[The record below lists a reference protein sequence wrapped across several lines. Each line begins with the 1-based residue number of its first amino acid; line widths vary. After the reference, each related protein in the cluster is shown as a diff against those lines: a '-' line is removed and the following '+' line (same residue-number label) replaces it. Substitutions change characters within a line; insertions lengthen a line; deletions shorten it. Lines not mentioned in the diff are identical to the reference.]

1 MDAKYYEVVVQI
13 KLQTEDSKG
22 NVKIK
27 KLKEVYLVD
36 AMSVTEAEAR
46 VVKQFEGFSQE
57 FSVLQVKNS
66 KIIEVINADEKSDR
80 IKVVVERAK
89 VILEDDFVEDDSS
102 N

>member
-57 FSVLQVKNS
+57 FAVLQVKNS

-89 VILEDDFVEDDSS
+89 QIDDEDIVEDDSS
-102 N
+102 M

>member
-1 MDAKYYEVVVQI
+1 MKYYEVVVQI

-22 NVKIK
+22 NVKFK

-46 VVKQFEGFSQE
+46 IVKLFEGFSQQY
-57 FSVLQVKNS
+57 SVLQVKGS
-66 KIIEVINADEKSDR
+66 KIIEVINAESKKVESEVKRKVESMDDED
-80 IKVVVERAK
+80 V
-89 VILEDDFVEDDSS
+89 LEDNDS